1 MMKFRLAALATPE
14 VNTDVLAA
22 WELAAYFL
30 GEFHP
35 EELPLDVDEAREW
48 YINHIVDEQYRGDYR
63 EEPQMADDEMIE
75 NFTASL
81 ISSAKTRAE
90 ALGDHYPFVIDI
102 SGRLVRK
109 EMVNVTHVS
118 ASYLGLQFF
127 RAATARTVEI
137 DGPNDTAIKECK
149 EEFDREF
156 RKLFEYIAAYT
167 VAGRKSGAAYMT
179 SDCRSSSRLNTLLTS
194 ICNKVGSGKVLTYDQ
209 WNKTQISANDGGI
222 DCLVHVGGPN
232 MPGDAHLLLVG
243 ATVQKANIETKILG
257 SDKVSFFTTFFTQ
270 QPAAFQSALVRPL
283 DEDELTIDKCRQRN
297 CLLFT
302 YEQVWRS
309 MGTRTG
315 GNYQL
320 QSLTRLDAKARKI
333 LRKMAKVVFLH
344 DYEEYHVDIAA

>member
-1 MMKFRLAALATPE
+1 MLKFRLAALSTPE
-14 VNTDVLAA
+14 VNADVLAA

-30 GEFHP
+30 GESLAQD
-35 EELPLDVDEAREW
+35 LPLDIDEAREW
-48 YINHIVDEQYRGDYR
+48 YIDHIVDEQSRGDYR

-81 ISSAKTRAE
+81 ISSAKSRAE
-90 ALGDHYPFVIDI
+90 ALGDHYPFAIDD
-102 SGRLVRK
+102 SGRLIRK
-109 EMVNVTHVS
+109 ELANVSHVS
-118 ASYLGLQFF
+118 ASYLCLQFF
-127 RAATARTVEI
+127 RAVTARTVEI
-137 DGPNDTAIKECK
+137 DGPNDAVIRGCK
-149 EEFDREF
+149 NEFDKEF

-179 SDCRSSSRLNTLLTS
+179 SDCRSSSRLNTLLNN
-194 ICNKVGSGKVLTYDQ
+194 ICNKVGSGKVLTYEQ
-209 WNKTQISANDGGI
+209 WNKTQIAANDGGI
-222 DCLVHVGGPN
+222 DCLVHVGGPS

-243 ATVQKANIETKILG
+243 ATVQKANIDMKILG
-257 SDKVSFFTTFFTQ
+257 TDKVSFFTTFFTQ

-309 MGTRTG
+309 MGARNG
-315 GNYQL
+315 GNYQV

-333 LRKMAKVVFLH
+333 LRKMAQVIFLH
-344 DYEEYHVDIAA
+344 EYEEYHVDIAA